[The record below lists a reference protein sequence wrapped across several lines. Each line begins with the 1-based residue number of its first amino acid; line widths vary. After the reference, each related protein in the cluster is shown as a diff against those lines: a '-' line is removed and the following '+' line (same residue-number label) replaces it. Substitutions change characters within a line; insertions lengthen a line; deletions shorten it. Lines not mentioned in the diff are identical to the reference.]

1 MCISSNVSCV
11 FIVIFPLRACPPLP
25 IICPSHLSAQMC
37 ALMGMMVCPLS
48 YLTVWELTQSNMA
61 ALLGGLIVLC
71 ETGTLVLSQYILLDP
86 PLLFFIM
93 AATFTTA
100 KFVNS
105 RDE

>member
-1 MCISSNVSCV
+1 
-11 FIVIFPLRACPPLP
+11 
-25 IICPSHLSAQMC
+25 MC
-37 ALMGMMVCPLS
+37 AVLGLLVAPLA
-48 YLTVWELTQSNMA
+48 YLTVWELTRSNMA
-61 ALLGGLIVLC
+61 ALLAGVMVVC

-100 KFVNS
+100 KFMNC